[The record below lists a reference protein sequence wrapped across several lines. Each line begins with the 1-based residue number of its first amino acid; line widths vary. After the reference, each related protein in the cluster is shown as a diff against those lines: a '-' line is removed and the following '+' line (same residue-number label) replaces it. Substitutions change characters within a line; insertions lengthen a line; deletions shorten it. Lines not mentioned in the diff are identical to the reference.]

1 MASGDSE
8 RKYVLSVA
16 LARLV
21 WSELTDTKVVVEPV
35 DLSWDK
41 LLGHESALGKDP
53 RNGRLLRR
61 FQGEWR

>member
-1 MASGDSE
+1 
-8 RKYVLSVA
+8 VLSVG
-16 LARLV
+16 LARLIRF
-21 WSELTDTKVVVEPV
+21 ELTDTKVIVEPV

-41 LLGHESALGKDP
+41 LLGHKSALGKDP

>member
-1 MASGDSE
+1 M
-8 RKYVLSVA
+8 LSVA
-16 LARLV
+16 LARLI

-53 RNGRLLRR
+53 RNSRLLRC
-61 FQGEWR
+61 FQREWR